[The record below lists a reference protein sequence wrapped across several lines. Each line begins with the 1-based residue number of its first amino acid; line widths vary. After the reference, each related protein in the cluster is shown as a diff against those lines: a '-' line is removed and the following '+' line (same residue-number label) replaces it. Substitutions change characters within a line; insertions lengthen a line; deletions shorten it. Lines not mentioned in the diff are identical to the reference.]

1 MRKILYLLCGLLFS
15 NVGIVLA
22 LATNVD
28 VGYNVPVVCS
38 INNLPSSVNINTL
51 AGKQSNYVTN
61 FQVLCNTSD
70 MVSLKLSSLNQSD
83 SDARLLSLDGR
94 YLNYQVTVNNVIYVM
109 GISNQIMP
117 NISNSLS
124 LSIDAPVYAGKYQD
138 SLIFTVLY

>member
-15 NVGIVLA
+15 NVGSVFA
-22 LATNVD
+22 LATTVD
-28 VGYNVPVVCS
+28 VGYSVPVVCS

-124 LSIDAPVYAGKYQD
+124 LNIDAPVYAGKYQD